1 MAIGVVLMI
10 KVLLFANL
18 RELAGT
24 NELEFRGDD
33 ISCVRD
39 LLERIIELHPA
50 LKTILV
56 DESAMISVNQKYSGW
71 DAFVKSGDEVGILPP
86 VSGG

>member
-1 MAIGVVLMI
+1 MI

-24 NELEFRGDD
+24 NRMDIESDGISSTRELIAR
-33 ISCVRD
+33 
-39 LLERIIELHPA
+39 LNQLKPA
-50 LKTILV
+50 LSEVLD
-56 DESAMISVNQKYSGW
+56 DETAMVSVNHKYAGW
-71 DAFVKSGDEVGILPP
+71 DAPLKSGDEVGILPP

>member
-1 MAIGVVLMI
+1 MI

-24 NELEFRGDD
+24 NQLEIDSSNVHSVRELILRLNE
-33 ISCVRD
+33 I
-39 LLERIIELHPA
+39 HPA
-50 LKTILV
+50 LEQVLD
-56 DESAMISVNQKYSGW
+56 DESAMISINQKYAAW
-71 DAFVKSGDEVGILPP
+71 EAVLADGDEVGILPP